1 MVLNAKAILILMCL
15 LTQKQPSELLVEQV
29 VVSVN
34 SHHLLEGHFLT
45 MS

>member
-1 MVLNAKAILILMCL
+1 MVLNAKAILILML
-15 LTQKQPSELLVEQV
+15 RQKQPSELLVEQV